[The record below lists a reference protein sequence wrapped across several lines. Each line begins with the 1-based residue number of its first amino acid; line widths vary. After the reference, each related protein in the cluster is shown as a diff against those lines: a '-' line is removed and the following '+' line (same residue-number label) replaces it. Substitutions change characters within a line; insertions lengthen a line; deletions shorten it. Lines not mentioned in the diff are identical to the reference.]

1 VTDLY
6 IDEPEKKLRMLEISA
21 GGFFGLGAR
30 HILLPVDAITAIG
43 KDEVHI
49 NQTLDHVVQSPTYDP
64 SLIERPAREYWEPFY
79 GYYGLSPYW
88 NTGYMYPQFPM
99 PFEAKPREHAEPEPK
114 TER

>member
-64 SLIERPAREYWEPFY
+64 SLIETSARVLGTVLRLLWPFAI
-79 GYYGLSPYW
+79 L
-88 NTGYMYPQFPM
+88 
-99 PFEAKPREHAEPEPK
+99 EHRIHVSAVSNAV
-114 TER
+114 